1 MVAALQA
8 LQDCDEIKVVRVKDR
23 FNSPATG
30 GWMDVMA
37 NVMFVGDR
45 SKLICEIQFVHTSML
60 AVRKNMKG
68 HDDYAVSRSASEL
81 VEVEA
86 ADRRAAEADAAE
98 VEGKEAEAARYGE
111 YCTSSTL
118 TVILPVYTF
127 PFVKLYSV
135 NQSETVSFL
144 V

>member
-23 FNSPATG
+23 FNSPAPG

-86 ADRRAAEADAAE
+86 ADRRAADRRAAEAEAAE
-98 VEGKEAEAARYGE
+98 VEGKEAEAARCGE

-127 PFVKLYSV
+127 PFVKLY
-135 NQSETVSFL
+135 
-144 V
+144 